1 MIKEEIVINVNTE
14 SAQANVKKLDTGI
27 KGVGTTS
34 DNVSKSGGGAFNKIG
49 DSVRGMFPALDGA
62 MSGLNGVGK
71 SMWAIAANPLGIV
84 LVAIVGTMALLVGV
98 FKSFQPLVD
107 KVEQSMAALGAVLNV
122 IKGVFFDV
130 ITGTKSLS
138 QAFGGLGGDM
148 SEATR
153 RTMALVKAQQD
164 LEDVLASQEVQTSRN
179 RAEINKLNVQ
189 AKNRSLSEEERL
201 KLLNKASDLEQKDFN
216 QRVKNANEQVRQARE
231 AIAIKAK
238 FSKAEI
244 QMLKEQGLG
253 AKELAESKNGNYDE
267 EFKKLAEAQKNRI
280 SLEDESTANLEKN
293 QNKKDKLEDDLQA
306 KRDKASS
313 DREAQNE
320 KNQKRN
326 EENQKAEADRLKSIS
341 DFEKN
346 LLKSNQDLNDRTEQE
361 KLDRQKDRDILALEN
376 LKATEEEKKNS
387 ILLINEK
394 YATLQFDLDTK
405 IALDKKTKDE
415 KDAADKKTK
424 DEKEIA
430 DAKKL
435 ADEKIAIEKQVG
447 DARKSIQDSQ
457 INNVSAGIN
466 LLAQLAG
473 KNKSIQKAALV
484 AESAIGIA
492 KIIINTKAANA
503 AAKLKYALLPG
514 GIALASAESLA
525 NNISAGIGIAG
536 NILATSKGL
545 SALGGG
551 GGSAN
556 AGQDGGRDSSPA
568 APSFNLVQGTG
579 SNQVAQSLNKQQQPI
594 KAFVVSTDVTTN
606 QAYDR
611 NIVNNSKIG

>member
-34 DNVSKSGGGAFNKIG
+34 ENVSKGGGGAFNKIG
-49 DSVRGMFPALDGA
+49 DSVKGIFPALDGA
-62 MSGLNGVGK
+62 MSGLSGVNKAMLKIVMNPIGLVLIAIVGALTLMYKAFASTNEGADKLEQVMSGLRATVDVVRDRILVAGSAIVKFFSGDFKGAISEGK
-71 SMWAIAANPLGIV
+71 KAVSGFGEEVGREFRIAANAVKDLQEVEDAMRGLSVSRARLDRDLAKSKELLTDENASYKDKKKALDEIKIAEGNQSRQE
-84 LVAIVGTMALLVGV
+84 LANAQKKLNAIVAQNKQSDTSNEDLKKESDARVTLYNLQQ
-98 FKSFQPLVD
+98 KS
-107 KVEQSMAALGAVLNV
+107 A
-122 IKGVFFDV
+122 
-130 ITGTKSLS
+130 
-138 QAFGGLGGDM
+138 
-148 SEATR
+148 
-153 RTMALVKAQQD
+153 
-164 LEDVLASQEVQTSRN
+164 EDN
-179 RAEINKLNVQ
+179 RSINKQ
-189 AKNRSLSEEERL
+189 EKRAHSDEMSRL
-201 KLLNKASDLEQKDFN
+201 KEISD
-216 QRVKNANEQVRQARE
+216 ARS
-231 AIAIKAK
+231 ARAK
-238 FSKAEI
+238 I
-244 QMLKEQGLG
+244 
-253 AKELAESKNGNYDE
+253 
-267 EFKKLAEAQKNRI
+267 
-280 SLEDESTANLEKN
+280 
-293 QNKKDKLEDDLQA
+293 
-306 KRDKASS
+306 
-313 DREAQNE
+313 
-320 KNQKRN
+320 
-326 EENQKAEADRLKSIS
+326 EADRQKEIVKAREEHAKAIS
-341 DFEKN
+341 EFEKN
-346 LLKSNQDLNDRTEQE
+346 LLKSNQDLNDRTDQE
-361 KLDRQKDRDILALEN
+361 KLDRQKERDILALEN